1 MVESCTEGGGEI
13 RYGATPLSQR
23 TELLAELRAEL
34 HAELHAELVPFYLQV
49 AIIKNLISEDC
60 YKHHNISDLSHIHI
74 TQNGSCLD
82 AVMHG

>member
-13 RYGATPLSQR
+13 RYGATPLSRR

-49 AIIKNLISEDC
+49 AITMCTVYVMLG
-60 YKHHNISDLSHIHI
+60 LFP
-74 TQNGSCLD
+74 GS
-82 AVMHG
+82 